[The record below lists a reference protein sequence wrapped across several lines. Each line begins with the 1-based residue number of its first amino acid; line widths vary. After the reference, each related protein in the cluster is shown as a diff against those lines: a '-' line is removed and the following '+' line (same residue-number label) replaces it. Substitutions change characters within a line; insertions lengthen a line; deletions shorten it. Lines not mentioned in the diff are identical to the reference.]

1 METNTKKIHVEF
13 ERLEV
18 VTLDGYTFD
27 GNYNKNDLYPH
38 DGVFLMTTP
47 DGVMSIVNV
56 VLDKSASPTPYC
68 SQFQQ
73 CFIGCPNCIDSDNVM
88 NTSEYN
94 KKLEEMSK
102 TYEADYNRKKTEL
115 ENNFDKRFT
124 ELEHEYEMKNLQ
136 LEYETPKRNSQGEW
150 VSGKTLTE
158 IIRTLTANNKD

>member
-18 VTLDGYTFD
+18 DIVD

-47 DGVMSIVNV
+47 DGIMSIVNV
-56 VLDKSASPTPYC
+56 VLDKSATPSPYC
-68 SQFQQ
+68 AQFQQ
-73 CFIGCPNCIDSDNVM
+73 CFIGCPNYIDSDNVM

-115 ENNFDKRFT
+115 E
-124 ELEHEYEMKNLQ
+124 HVYEIKNLK
-136 LEYETPKRNSQGEW
+136 LDCEPPKRNSQGEW

-158 IIRTLTANNKD
+158 IIRTLTALTANNKD